1 MWDAFQ
7 TYSQPIH
14 SYSQP
19 VHQHFPDTPI
29 ACTFVHIFTFVIIDF
44 CPGAFAGLTGMGRPG
59 IVSPSMA
66 TDTKSPA
73 SSRSDNPSLKDAAA
87 VADDVTRA
95 LPHALGPE
103 KSLLSSMLQEPQE
116 WIGVAIEEKLTKD
129 HFYLPAHATL
139 YDFLIELFEKG
150 AEIELVSLVQRLLD
164 RGLLD
169 RVGGPSALTDLYTYA
184 PSPGHFRHHLQHV
197 KDKFVL
203 RSIIQN
209 ANEAIAQ
216 AYEQPDEVAGL
227 LDTVEASILAI
238 REGAETNKAPTI
250 KQTVEEVIEQFQ
262 QLLAGERGMQG
273 ISTGFEVLDRKSN
286 GMKPG
291 EMFVVAARPSMGKT
305 SLMMNIVEHVC
316 LDQKLP
322 SMVFSCEMSA
332 MQLVQRLVFSR
343 GRFAL
348 SKISRG
354 YKPEKGELQ
363 RIQRA
368 VAEITTSKLF
378 IDDTPGISINEL
390 RAKARRK
397 KRDED
402 IQFIAIDYLQL
413 MKSRTRQAENSRERE
428 IAEISAGVKGLAK
441 ELNIPILI
449 LAQLNRGPEGRTGK
463 SLGVPRMSDLRESGA
478 IEQDADLVGLLY
490 RSAYYAEDDEEREA
504 LEGRAN
510 LVLAKNRNGETG
522 DVPLTFIADL
532 MRFETGLPAH
542 EE

>member
-1 MWDAFQ
+1 MADKKP
-7 TYSQPIH
+7 S
-14 SYSQP
+14 
-19 VHQHFPDTPI
+19 
-29 ACTFVHIFTFVIIDF
+29 
-44 CPGAFAGLTGMGRPG
+44 
-59 IVSPSMA
+59 SP
-66 TDTKSPA
+66 
-73 SSRSDNPSLKDAAA
+73 SRSDSPSLQDASA

-116 WIGVAIEEKLTKD
+116 WIGVANEEKLTSD

-139 YDFLIELFEKG
+139 FEFLDELSAKG
-150 AEIELVSLVQRLLD
+150 EEIELVSLVQRLLD

-184 PSPGHFRHHLQHV
+184 PSPGHFRHHLQLV
-197 KDKFVL
+197 KDKYVL
-203 RSIIQN
+203 RSIIQQS
-209 ANEAIAQ
+209 NEAIAQ
-216 AYEQPDEVAGL
+216 AYDQPDEVASL
-227 LDTVEASILAI
+227 LDTVEQKILNI
-238 REGAETNKAPTI
+238 REDSETNKSPSI
-250 KQTVEEVIEQFQ
+250 KDTVEEVIEQFQ
-262 QLLAGERGMQG
+262 QLLAGEKGAQG
-273 ISTGFEVLDRKSN
+273 ISTGFEELDRKSN

-316 LDQKLP
+316 LEQQLP
-322 SMVFSCEMSA
+322 TMVFSCEMSA

-343 GRFAL
+343 AKFAL
-348 SKISRG
+348 SSLSRG
-354 YKPEKGELQ
+354 YKPDKGALQ

-368 VAEITTSKLF
+368 VAEISTCKMF
-378 IDDTPGISINEL
+378 IDDTPGITINEL

-397 KRDED
+397 KKDEGLK
-402 IQFIAIDYLQL
+402 FIAIDYLQL

-428 IAEISAGVKGLAK
+428 IAEISAGIKGLAK
-441 ELNIPILI
+441 ELNVPILI

-463 SLGVPRMSDLRESGA
+463 SLGVPRMSDLRESGS

-510 LVLAKNRNGETG
+510 LMLAKNRNGETG
-522 DVPLTFIADL
+522 DIPLTFIADM
-532 MRFETGLPAH
+532 MRFETGPPAH

>member
-1 MWDAFQ
+1 MAAD
-7 TYSQPIH
+7 SQNPH
-14 SYSQP
+14 SNNRD
-19 VHQHFPDTPI
+19 HQ
-29 ACTFVHIFTFVIIDF
+29 
-44 CPGAFAGLTGMGRPG
+44 
-59 IVSPSMA
+59 
-66 TDTKSPA
+66 
-73 SSRSDNPSLKDAAA
+73 PSLQGGGIQG
-87 VADDVTRA
+87 DDVTRA

-103 KSLLSSMLQEPQE
+103 KSLLSSMLQESQE
-116 WIGVAIEEKLTKD
+116 WIGIAIEEKLTKE

-139 YDFLIELFEKG
+139 YDFLIQLFEQG
-150 AEIELVSLVQRLLD
+150 QEIELVSLVQRLLD
-164 RGLLD
+164 KGLLD
-169 RVGGPSALTDLYTYA
+169 RVGGPSALSDLYTYS

-216 AYEQPDEVAGL
+216 AYDQPDEVESL

-238 REGAETNKAPTI
+238 REGSETNKAPSI
-250 KQTVEEVIEQFQ
+250 KDTVEEVIEQFQ
-262 QLLAGERGMQG
+262 QLLAGEKGAQG
-273 ISTGFEVLDRKSN
+273 ISTGFEELDRKSN

-316 LDQKLP
+316 LDQKMP
-322 SMVFSCEMSA
+322 TMVFSCEMSS

-343 GRFAL
+343 AKFVY
-348 SKISRG
+348 SQISRG
-354 YKPEKGELQ
+354 YTPNKVELQ
-363 RIQRA
+363 KIQRA
-368 VAEITTSKLF
+368 VTEIATCKMF
-378 IDDTPGISINEL
+378 IDDTPGITINEL

-397 KRDED
+397 KKDED
-402 IQFIAIDYLQL
+402 LKFIAIDYLQL
-413 MKSRTRQAENSRERE
+413 MKSRTKQAENSRERE
-428 IAEISAGVKGLAK
+428 IAEISAGIKGLAK
-441 ELNIPILI
+441 ELGVPILI
-449 LAQLNRGPEGRTGK
+449 LAQLNRGPEGRSGK

-504 LEGRAN
+504 LAGKAN

-522 DVPLTFIADL
+522 DIPLTFIANL

-542 EE
+542 EQD